1 MTNRW
6 TRMVAALMV
15 GVLAGVLA
23 AIVIPTAES
32 TPSDPPFV
40 GLTGPVTTKPKLVAE
55 LDQGYLRPH
64 HGTVHEELRRKDPAG
79 GPDWVIRSMTA
90 DRMMPKRLRRPGS
103 DGVTG
108 TGPCLQ
114 LLRDVGGKLGWID
127 GDNVFRPVGVRE
139 TGLMTKCST
148 PNLDTRKQRVQNY
161 DAQVLLAAPTSREP
175 VVRGQFAW
183 GFVGPRVRS
192 MRLRAGG
199 EVLTPDRSPRWG
211 AFLEFYGP
219 GRPAGN
225 VSLRVRYADGRVV
238 YTGGPLRRR
247 HAPRGYTLAAGDA
260 IDHNR
265 SRVIA
270 RAPDPGGGPSW
281 GVLGV
286 RTKQGL
292 WCLGQAGHLLG
303 NIVGSIDPRYGT
315 MMGASADHNPNGCGP
330 MAQPT
335 KQSPIQAVSSSG
347 SYTDVAG
354 LAPNGDQLRLQ
365 RGRTL
370 IYGRTLDDV
379 VELTFTTPRDVRTVI
394 PSAPGKGFLLVYDG
408 GFSGGPLTATARF
421 RDGHT
426 QTVELPG
433 GGGI

>member
-1 MTNRW
+1 MTKRW
-6 TRMVAALMV
+6 MRVIAALIV
-15 GVLAGVLA
+15 GVLAGVIA

-32 TPSDPPFV
+32 TPSDPPFI
-40 GLTGPVTTKPKLVAE
+40 GLSGPITTASKLE
-55 LDQGYLRPH
+55 PEEGQGYLRPH
-64 HGTVHEELRRKDPAG
+64 RGTVHEELRRKDPAG

-90 DRMMPKRLRRPGS
+90 DRMLPKRMRRAGS

-148 PNLDTRKQRVQNY
+148 PNLDTREERVQDY
-161 DAQVLLAAPTSREP
+161 DSEVLLAAPRSREP

-183 GFVGPRVRS
+183 GFVGPHVRT

-199 EVLTPDRSPRWG
+199 DVLTPERSPRWG

-225 VSLRVRYADGRVV
+225 VTMRVRYSDGKLVD
-238 YTGGPLRRR
+238 TGRPFRDSI
-247 HAPRGYTLAAGDA
+247 APRGYTPAPGDA
-260 IDHNR
+260 VDR
-265 SRVIA
+265 SRSTVIA

-292 WCLGQAGHLLG
+292 WCLGQSGHLLG
-303 NIVGSIDPRYGT
+303 NIVGTIDPRYGT

-330 MAQPT
+330 RAQPT
-335 KQSPIQAVSSSG
+335 KRYPIQAVSSSG
-347 SYTDVAG
+347 GYTDVAG
-354 LAPNGDQLRLQ
+354 LAPSGDRLRLQ

-370 IYGRTLDDV
+370 IFGRTLDDV
-379 VELTFTTPRDVRTVI
+379 VELTVTTPRDVRTVI
-394 PSAPGKGFLLVYDG
+394 PSEPGKGFLLVYDG
-408 GFSGGPLTATARF
+408 GFPGGKLVATAHF

-426 QTVELPG
+426 QDVELPG
-433 GGGI
+433 GGL